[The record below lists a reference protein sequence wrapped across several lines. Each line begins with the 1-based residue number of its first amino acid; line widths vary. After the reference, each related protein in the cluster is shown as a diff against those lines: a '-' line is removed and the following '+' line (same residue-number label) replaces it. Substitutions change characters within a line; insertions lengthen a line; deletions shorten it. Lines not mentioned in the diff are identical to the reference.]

1 MLLGESG
8 IAAAPAAEW
17 ELQTADTGI
26 SLALKD
32 NALFITRLCSL
43 AEGHNWAGSG
53 LRIPL
58 MGKISAGGR
67 DFTTSWSFVRTEDDS
82 AHGVLRF
89 VFTNRDPHV
98 VLRSIWRA
106 RPGHGPIEHWFEIEN
121 QSATP
126 VTVYQQDS
134 LSLTGLEPGEPA
146 QLWWIKRGG
155 SNATTQG
162 GTFTEPLA
170 AGHELV
176 LHSNCEDGASPVPWL
191 AVQVGERRGVF
202 VGWEFSGNGRI
213 LAKTNGDA
221 KSLDIRVGN
230 EPDFKT
236 DVGPHE
242 VFWCRR
248 RLSAAIRAILMR
260 AAIVCTDSFWKSCG
274 RGCPK
279 TIPTPRWRTTS
290 TWMQVETRPQKPTC

>member
-98 VLRSIWRA
+98 VLRSI
-106 RPGHGPIEHWFEIEN
+106 
-121 QSATP
+121 
-126 VTVYQQDS
+126 
-134 LSLTGLEPGEPA
+134 
-146 QLWWIKRGG
+146 
-155 SNATTQG
+155 
-162 GTFTEPLA
+162 
-170 AGHELV
+170 
-176 LHSNCEDGASPVPWL
+176 
-191 AVQVGERRGVF
+191 
-202 VGWEFSGNGRI
+202 
-213 LAKTNGDA
+213 
-221 KSLDIRVGN
+221 
-230 EPDFKT
+230 
-236 DVGPHE
+236 
-242 VFWCRR
+242 
-248 RLSAAIRAILMR
+248 
-260 AAIVCTDSFWKSCG
+260 
-274 RGCPK
+274 
-279 TIPTPRWRTTS
+279 
-290 TWMQVETRPQKPTC
+290 